1 MNRENAWTTYEE
13 ADIKALEGLCKEYKD
28 FLSNG
33 KTERE
38 CVAQSIELAK
48 KAGYQDLE
56 ELIKNQTPLKAGNK
70 VYRTWM
76 EKTIALFQIGEDAIE
91 DGLNILGAHID
102 SPRLDLKQNPLYEDT
117 EMALLDTHY
126 YGGVK
131 KYQWV
136 TLPMALHG
144 VVVKKDGTKVN
155 ICIGEKDEDPVVG
168 ITDLLIHLSGKQ
180 MQKKAAEVIEGEN
193 LDILIGSRP
202 LKDLPDD
209 QKKEAVKQNKSKMFV
224 VTKID
229 DENANFY
236 NVLTELKTVFGPT
249 VCPVVVPVIENEKIA
264 SYVNLIEMKAYKY
277 DDKGNTIETE
287 MPEIEKM
294 TYRIDGLLEAVSEAV
309 AETDEALMEK
319 FFEGEPFTQKEL
331 IDGIHNGMNN
341 GIITP
346 VVCTSAVNLSGI
358 DMLLKE
364 IALLIPSADESEPVE
379 AALGDDLIQIK
390 CTTEEPLSAFVFKT
404 VADPFIGKVSYIKVM
419 SGILKA
425 DSTVFNSSTGENEK
439 IGKLY
444 FMKGKQQTETS
455 EATAGDI
462 VTAVKINASTFDTLC
477 TPERKVLFEK
487 LSLPVPCYSMAVCS
501 AQGDESKISTGIQ
514 RILDEDKTLKYEQ
527 NESTKEQILSGLG
540 EQHLEVTVSKLKNKF
555 GVDIE
560 LKEPKIAYKE
570 TIRRKV
576 KAEGKYKKQTGGH
589 GQYGHVWIEFEP
601 CVSDSLIFEEKVF
614 GGAVPKNYFPAV
626 EKGLQESVK
635 KGVLAGCP
643 VVGLKAI
650 LVDGSY
656 HPVDSSEMAF
666 KTAASLAYK
675 EGLKQ
680 AEPVM
685 LEPIGNLKAAVPD
698 ENTGDVMGEL
708 NKRRGRVLGMEP
720 YEEGMTEIS
729 AEVPMREMHSFTMYL
744 KQVTRGMGSFTFD
757 FLRYEQ
763 LPANLVAEVITESI
777 QE

>member
-1 MNRENAWTTYEE
+1 MKP
-13 ADIKALEGLCKEYKD
+13 IKNITLAGHNG
-28 FLSNG
+28 SG
-33 KTERE
+33 KTSLAEAILHKAGVSDRFGKTVDGTTVMDFDSE
-38 CVAQSIELAK
+38 EIKRQISINSAMAAFDYENIKVNLIDTPGLFDFAGEMVQGIAAADTVMITVSAKSGVKVGTK
-48 KAGYQDLE
+48 KAYKE
-56 ELIKNQTPLKAGNK
+56 
-70 VYRTWM
+70 
-76 EKTIALFQIGEDAIE
+76 AL
-91 DGLNILGAHID
+91 
-102 SPRLDLKQNPLYEDT
+102 R
-117 EMALLDTHY
+117 
-126 YGGVK
+126 
-131 KYQWV
+131 
-136 TLPMALHG
+136 
-144 VVVKKDGTKVN
+144 
-155 ICIGEKDEDPVVG
+155 
-168 ITDLLIHLSGKQ
+168 
-180 MQKKAAEVIEGEN
+180 QKKAT
-193 LDILIGSRP
+193 
-202 LKDLPDD
+202 
-209 QKKEAVKQNKSKMFV
+209 MFV
-224 VTKID
+224 ITKID

-236 NVLTELKTVFGPT
+236 NVLTDLKTAFGPT
-249 VCPVVVPVIENEKIA
+249 VCPVIVPVIENEKIV

-277 DDKGNTIETE
+277 DDKGNKTETDL
-287 MPEIEKM
+287 PEAEKIEKM
-294 TYRIDGLLEAVSEAV
+294 TYRIDGLREAISEAI
-309 AETDEALMEK
+309 AETDDALMEK

-341 GIITP
+341 GLITP
-346 VVCTSAVNLSGI
+346 VVCTSATDLTGV

-364 IALLIPSADESEPVE
+364 IELLVPSANEVEAVEASNCDDTIEIGCDES
-379 AALGDDLIQIK
+379 A
-390 CTTEEPLSAFVFKT
+390 PLSALVFKT
-404 VADPFIGKVSYIKVM
+404 VVDPFVGKMSYIKVI
-419 SGILKA
+419 SGELKA
-425 DSTVFNSSTGENEK
+425 DSTVYNSATEENEK

-455 EATAGDI
+455 SASAGDI
-462 VTAVKINASTFDTLC
+462 VVAVKINASTGDTLC
-477 TPERKVLFEK
+477 TTDRKVKFEMP
-487 LSLPVPCYSMAVCS
+487 SLPVPCYSMAVNS
-501 AQGDESKISTGIQ
+501 AQGDESKISSGIN

-540 EQHLEVTVSKLKNKF
+540 EQHLEITIAKLKNKF

-560 LKEPKIAYKE
+560 INEPKVAYKE

-601 CVSDSLIFEEKVF
+601 CVSDTLVFEEKVF

-626 EKGLQESVK
+626 EKGLQDSVK

-650 LVDGSY
+650 LLDGSY

-685 LEPIGNLKAAVPD
+685 LEPIGDLRVAVPD

-720 YEEGMTEIS
+720 IEEGITEIV

-744 KQVTRGMGSFTFD
+744 RQVTRGMGSFTFD

-763 LPANLVAEVITESI
+763 LPANLVTEVIAECS
-777 QE
+777 QD